1 MDVHVQKALFLEKPV
16 KVLASFVVACGFA
29 LIAGGCNGVPEG
41 GADFASQEQQQSV
54 PDAAAIKVANRY
66 LSETTPGSAGYLIGP
81 QDVLEIAVFK
91 APDLSRTVPVSD
103 TGTVN
108 LPLIGET
115 PAAGRSAAALEREIQ
130 KRLDAGYMR
139 SPQVTVVVKEYN
151 SQRVTVEGA
160 VKNPGVFPL
169 HGNDTLV
176 QSIAK
181 AGGVEHMTSSEN
193 VVVFRTAG
201 GARTMI
207 RYDLGSIRDGTAED
221 PVVSPGD
228 VIVVEDSTTKTGLNL
243 VLRVLPL
250 ASYAVPFI

>member
-1 MDVHVQKALFLEKPV
+1 MDFQPNKR
-16 KVLASFVVACGFA
+16 VLLKHIKLLAAFIIGCGFSFG
-29 LIAGGCNGVPEG
+29 AGGCNGVPDG
-41 GADFASQEQQQSV
+41 NSDFAPQEQQPPA
-54 PDAAAIKVANRY
+54 PDADAARVANRY
-66 LSETTPGSAGYLIGP
+66 VSTTTPGAAGYLIGP
-81 QDVLEIAVFK
+81 QDILDITVFK
-91 APDLSRTVPVSD
+91 APDLSRTVPVTD
-103 TGTVN
+103 DGTVN
-108 LPLIGET
+108 LPLIGLT
-115 PAAGRSAAALEREIQ
+115 PAAGKSASALEREIQ

-169 HGNDTLV
+169 HGNDTLE
-176 QSIAK
+176 QAIAK
-181 AGGVEHMTSSEN
+181 AGGVERATASDN
-193 VVVFRTAG
+193 VVVFRTAD

-207 RYDLGSIRDGTAED
+207 RYDLGGIRSGAVED